1 MSSIWYRSGELRASR
16 LLSVLMLLQSRGRVS
31 AAALSRE
38 LGVSVRTILRDL
50 EHLGEA
56 GIPVTSERG
65 RGGGFELL
73 RGWRTRLTGLTPDEA
88 RALFLAGLP
97 GPASELGLGEALA
110 SAELKLLA
118 TLPDGWSLDARRVRE
133 RLHLDPFPWYR
144 SAARSRHLVDVSGA
158 VWNDRRLRMR
168 YQSWKGVVERT
179 IDPLGLVLKAGEW
192 YLVGR
197 SGSEPR
203 TYRLSS
209 VVELTVEDARF
220 VRPPAF
226 DLAACWAES
235 TARFEKEINRGSA
248 VLRVTAA
255 GVKKLR
261 AWNAAVAAAVDG
273 AAAVPAGRGRL
284 RVTIPI
290 ESIENAA
297 SELLRLGA
305 DVEALEPAELRR
317 RVAEGAA
324 AVLRIHRGPRPQR
337 GRLIRKRVGR
347 RPS

>member
-1 MSSIWYRSGELRASR
+1 MRASR
-16 LLSVLMLLQSRGRVS
+16 LLSVLMLLQSRGRTS
-31 AAALSRE
+31 ARALSAE

-56 GIPVTSERG
+56 GIPVTAERG

-73 RGWRTRLTGLTPDEA
+73 DGWRTRLTGLTPDEA

-97 GPASELGLGEALA
+97 GPAADLGLGEALA

-118 TLPDGWSLDARRVRE
+118 TLPEGWSLDARRIRA

-144 SAARSRHLVDVSGA
+144 SATRSRHLVDVSGA
-158 VWNDRRLRMR
+158 VWEDRRLRIR
-168 YQSWKGVVERT
+168 YESWKGVVERS

-192 YLVGR
+192 YVVGR
-197 SGSEPR
+197 SGGEPR

-209 VVELTVEDARF
+209 VVELSVEGARF
-220 VRPPAF
+220 VRPASF
-226 DLAACWAES
+226 ELATYWAGF

-248 VLRVTAA
+248 VLRATAA
-255 GVKKLR
+255 GLKKLR
-261 AWNAAVAAAVDG
+261 AWNAAVASAVDG
-273 AAAVPAGRGRL
+273 TAPVPAGRRRL

-290 ESIENAA
+290 ESVEHAA
-297 SELLRLGA
+297 AELLRLGP
-305 DVEALEPAELRR
+305 DVEVLEPVELRR
-317 RVAEGAA
+317 RVAQGAA
-324 AVLRIHRGPRPQR
+324 AVLRLYRAPRRPSGRAIRTRG
-337 GRLIRKRVGR
+337 GR